1 MANTFYTAY
10 AVLKKWIEDNG
21 LTIVNFS
28 MQQCSTDRVVMWVE
42 ENGAGYTHFVCI
54 KVSPTLFLLWGYGN
68 NYQKLLHTSVDY
80 ADVNTPPD
88 MQTPEQVENA
98 AYSSNYNSD

>member
-28 MQQCSTDRVVMWVE
+28 MQQCSTDRVVMWVD

-54 KVSPTLFLLWGYGN
+54 KISPTQFLLWGYGSD
-68 NYQKLLHTSVDY
+68 YQELLHTSFYY
-80 ADVNTPPD
+80 ADVNTPPN

>member
-10 AVLKKWIEDNG
+10 SVLKKWIDDNG

-28 MQQCSTDRVVMWVE
+28 MQQCSPDRVVMWVQ
-42 ENGAGYTHFVCI
+42 ENAAGYTHFVCVKI
-54 KVSPTLFLLWGYGN
+54 SPTQFLLWGYGDD
-68 NYQKLLHTSVDY
+68 YTEKLHTSFDY
-80 ADVNTPPD
+80 ADVNTP
-88 MQTPEQVENA
+88 ENLQSVQDLQDA